1 MSNNTGTP
9 AGLHADL
16 HTDLF
21 LDISSE
27 VCPMSFVLTKLAL
40 EKIEPGQMLE
50 LVCQTG
56 EPVRNISI
64 QLKDEG
70 HEITSVKK
78 EGGNLFRIFVIKKD

>member
-1 MSNNTGTP
+1 MSNKTDTP
-9 AGLHADL
+9 TGLHTDL

-21 LDISSE
+21 LDISNE

-40 EKIEPGQMLE
+40 EKIELGQMLE
-50 LVCQTG
+50 LVCQAG

-78 EGGNLFRIFVIKKD
+78 EGDNLFRIFVIKKD